1 MIGLFVTDFESIDDF
16 NEVFCYCNCQLTAVV
31 KQALPT
37 FNPDNRYNVLL
48 NIEDT
53 NSHSFTIEEYTP
65 TGELIVEHLIPL
77 LSIAL
82 GHATHV
88 SQKKSDVC

>member
-65 TGELIVEHLIPL
+65 TGELIIEHIIPL

-82 GHATHV
+82 GRATHV
-88 SQKKSDVC
+88 SQRKIDV

>member
-1 MIGLFVTDFESIDDF
+1 MIGLFVTDFESINDF
-16 NEVFCYCNCQLTAVV
+16 KEVFCYCNCQLTAVV

-37 FNPDNRYNVLL
+37 FNPDNRYDVFLNV
-48 NIEDT
+48 EET

-65 TGELIVEHLIPL
+65 TGELIVKHIIPL

-82 GHATHV
+82 GRATHV
-88 SQKKSDVC
+88 SQSTE